1 MNLELREWFINNLGV
16 TQFVATLLLIGLT
29 VFEVFVIWWLSK
41 LILQSM
47 VPKLTAKTETLWDD
61 IIFNERIINSLATLI
76 PAVILDYVLPE
87 LFKESTFFLPLVLG
101 ATDILI
107 IIVSVWILISIYN
120 SIYFILSE
128 KETHRDKPIGSLT
141 QLAKILTFSVGAILI
156 VSIIIG
162 RSPLF
167 LLTGLGAIAA
177 VLLLV
182 FRDSILGFV
191 ASIQLSANKMVQVG
205 DWVTVP
211 NYGADGDVL
220 EINLTTIK
228 VQNFDLTIT
237 TIPTYAFIS
246 DSFTNWRGM
255 SNSDG
260 RRIKR
265 AIHIK
270 IDSIRFCDEDMLNR
284 FQKIELISDYIIK
297 RNEEIRE
304 YNAENK
310 VDTSTP
316 VNGRNMTNIGV
327 FKTYI
332 EEYLQANPNIND
344 QMTIM
349 VRQLPSSEKGLP
361 LEIYAFSRNQNW
373 KAYENIMSDIFDHVL
388 SSVPYFG
395 LEIFEYPAGSD
406 FKSNL

>member
-1 MNLELREWFINNLGV
+1 
-16 TQFVATLLLIGLT
+16 
-29 VFEVFVIWWLSK
+29 
-41 LILQSM
+41 
-47 VPKLTAKTETLWDD
+47 
-61 IIFNERIINSLATLI
+61 
-76 PAVILDYVLPE
+76 
-87 LFKESTFFLPLVLG
+87 
-101 ATDILI
+101 
-107 IIVSVWILISIYN
+107 
-120 SIYFILSE
+120 
-128 KETHRDKPIGSLT
+128 
-141 QLAKILTFSVGAILI
+141 
-156 VSIIIG
+156 
-162 RSPLF
+162 
-167 LLTGLGAIAA
+167 
-177 VLLLV
+177 
-182 FRDSILGFV
+182 
-191 ASIQLSANKMVQVG
+191 
-205 DWVTVP
+205 
-211 NYGADGDVL
+211 
-220 EINLTTIK
+220 
-228 VQNFDLTIT
+228 
-237 TIPTYAFIS
+237 
-246 DSFTNWRGM
+246 M

-310 VDTSTP
+310 VDTSTL

-373 KAYENIMSDIFDHVL
+373 EAYENIMSDIFDHVL